1 MPPSTPRRF
10 RISNARSMETNVLPH
25 AVPTIV
31 LAKPHAVSTIFA
43 EPRTLPKRPTPLQPA
58 PLHRRLHLLLAA
70 LIRLPALPVRAA
82 RAPLALALALAGQA
96 PPARRPPELPH
107 RKAVVPR
114 AGLYLPWTSAAATAS
129 LWCWLVSLVL
139 SLCSC
144 KSTRCAWLC
153 PGL

>member
-10 RISNARSMETNVLPH
+10 RISNARSMETSVLPH
-25 AVPTIV
+25 AVPAIV

-43 EPRTLPKRPTPLQPA
+43 EPRPLPKRPTPLQPA

-70 LIRLPALPVRAA
+70 LIRLLALLVRAV
-82 RAPLALALALAGQA
+82 RAPRALALALALAGQA

-114 AGLYLPWTSAAATAS
+114 AGLCAATAS
-129 LWCWLVSLVL
+129 LWCWLVSLVP